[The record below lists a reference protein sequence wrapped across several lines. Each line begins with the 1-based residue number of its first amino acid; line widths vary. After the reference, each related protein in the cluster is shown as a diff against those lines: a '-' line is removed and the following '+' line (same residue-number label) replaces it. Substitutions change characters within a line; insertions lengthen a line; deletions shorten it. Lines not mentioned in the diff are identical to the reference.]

1 MVVLKHRLI
10 IIKYGKF
17 RNVLSLKYIVSTWM
31 VHVVGG
37 TRNKSKKD
45 VKARHIATLFQPLY
59 FNHLGKILS
68 NIRSMYLR
76 VVRVISIGLL

>member
-1 MVVLKHRLI
+1 MVVLKHCLI
-10 IIKYGKF
+10 IIEYGKF
-17 RNVLSLKYIVSTWM
+17 RDVLGLKHIVSTWM

-37 TRNKSKKD
+37 SRNKSNKD
-45 VKARHIATLFQPLY
+45 VKAGHVAALFHPLY
-59 FNHLGKILS
+59 LDHLGKILS